1 LAGKRKKSKARK
13 KPKSQASKPEA
24 SAKDVERSA
33 VEEPGVVHRP
43 ADEDSEVIDLT
54 LDDELDDEGAR
65 ERLIAEALAFVD
77 GDEVEPEGEVGVAE
91 ADESAEAGVS
101 AEADESAE
109 ANTSVEA
116 GGKADVA
123 PDRSTEIPK
132 LTPAVLA
139 ALTAIHREGRVS
151 LRGELVL
158 DLGDATTEEERD
170 RVLAAALAH
179 AEMQEAIYRVP
190 TDLGRV
196 RRWKAV
202 AAAAI
207 MLLALA
213 TAVSPP
219 GLVVPDPPA
228 SLADADRLYGIR
240 VALLLQAQQIEAF
253 RAREGRLPDSIT
265 EVARALPGIRFVKS
279 SGRLYQLVAYAPD
292 GEAIV
297 YDSAAPAAE
306 FEDVSNRWVT
316 TREGS

>member
-1 LAGKRKKSKARK
+1 MSGKRKKSKARK
-13 KPKSQASKPEA
+13 KQESPASKPKA

-33 VEEPGVVHRP
+33 DAELEIVHRP

-77 GDEVEPEGEVGVAE
+77 GDEIEPEDEG
-91 ADESAEAGVS
+91 ESAEPDEA

-116 GGKADVA
+116 GEKVDVA

-151 LRGELVL
+151 LRGELIL

-170 RVLAAALAH
+170 HVLAAALAH

-190 TDLGRV
+190 TDTGRA

-202 AAAAI
+202 VAVAI

-306 FEDVSNRWVT
+306 FEDISNQWVT

>member
-13 KPKSQASKPEA
+13 KRKSQASEPKA
-24 SAKDVERSA
+24 SAKDVEP
-33 VEEPGVVHRP
+33 EIVHRP
-43 ADEDSEVIDLT
+43 ADEESEVIDLT
-54 LDDELDDEGAR
+54 LDDELDDEEAR
-65 ERLIAEALAFVD
+65 ARLIAEALAFVG
-77 GDEVEPEGEVGVAE
+77 GDEIEPEDEGE
-91 ADESAEAGVS
+91 S

-109 ANTSVEA
+109 VVVDESAEASTSVEA
-116 GGKADVA
+116 GEKADVA
-123 PDRSTEIPK
+123 SDRPTEIPT

-151 LRGELVL
+151 LRGELIL

-179 AEMQEAIYRVP
+179 AEMQEAIYRVR
-190 TDLGRV
+190 TDTGRA

-202 AAAAI
+202 FAAAI